1 MRLPFAVAAVPLL
14 IPVASTAQT
23 PVVHAPQVANPLARS
38 AEDCPQTTSVH
49 AWDRGKKLQ
58 PQKLTELPDANAYAA
73 VLRRIGRC
81 EVPVVVRYGVS
92 GGR

>member
-23 PVVHAPQVANPLARS
+23 PVVHAPQVVNPLARS

-58 PQKLTELPDANAYAA
+58 PKKLTELPDANAYAA